1 MSHRK
6 VVTIQ
11 NCGAQLVH
19 MRDNTVE
26 SVLGV
31 LDKLEAWFHPN
42 HYILMEI
49 KMVIVKDWGDKINY
63 ASLGVKNLEKKLIFC
78 EELEKNVEVLEGSMS
93 RTKGFI
99 LLSFLKTLDFMK
111 MSEIPI
117 TPEKLKRI
125 PSLKKELYEIFKA
138 DAGAPENYDVF
149 MAI

>member
-1 MSHRK
+1 MLLQVSHRK

-49 KMVIVKDWGDKINY
+49 KMVIVKDWGDKVFRGFLTSNINID
-63 ASLGVKNLEKKLIFC
+63 NLQ
-78 EELEKNVEVLEGSMS
+78 N
-93 RTKGFI
+93 
-99 LLSFLKTLDFMK
+99 
-111 MSEIPI
+111 
-117 TPEKLKRI
+117 
-125 PSLKKELYEIFKA
+125 
-138 DAGAPENYDVF
+138 
-149 MAI
+149 